1 MIRKFIL
8 KQLEKIYFKS
18 WNSFPLSGIDDEDA
32 LDMFADS
39 LEDKLQVKKPATEED
54 KAVENNNTKNGQVQL
69 VWKRISNRFPC
80 FFLWV
85 MIKGP
90 TVTLKK

>member
-18 WNSFPLSGIDDEDA
+18 WNIFPLSGIDDEDA

-39 LEDKLQVKKPATEED
+39 LEDKLQVKKPATKED
-54 KAVENNNTKNGQVQL
+54 KAVEDNNFKNGQVQL

-80 FFLWV
+80 FFYGSW
-85 MIKGP
+85 
-90 TVTLKK
+90 